1 MIRSLLIAATVAA
14 ALTTG
19 AQAQP
24 LGRDMTSNEFFIVG
38 FATNYCPEIKVS
50 KTTMRRALYSFMSHF
65 GVTDAEYA
73 AMKMDILVLNEF
85 NQFSDA
91 EVRKMCRNAAKM
103 VRGL

>member
-50 KTTMRRALYSFMSHF
+50 KTTMRRALYTFMIEY
-65 GVTDAEYA
+65 GLTNDRQAALYMDA
-73 AMKMDILVLNEF
+73 LVLNEF
-85 NQFSDA
+85 SQFSDA
-91 EVRKMCRNAAKM
+91 KIREMCRTAAPL
-103 VRGL
+103 VGAL